1 MSLKQNYFE
10 LVNRLNQSN
19 RIKNQITE
27 PQFFIIENRLYLGL
41 SLSQKLVIC
50 SCLNRCWFASQITGL
65 DLFEQEIARLMNNSG
80 NDQNNLDIQIKK
92 LLFK

>member
-1 MSLKQNYFE
+1 MSFKNSYFE

-19 RIKNQITE
+19 KVKNQITE

-50 SCLNRCWFASQITGL
+50 SRLNRCWYASQITGF
-65 DLFEQEIARLMNNSG
+65 DLFEQKIARLMNNSG